1 MRKFRKSLI
10 INNTVFGLHMLE
22 NDFLLQTFC
31 ILLQNTCI
39 FIDIL
44 YIDIYS
50 FKQIAILYIGGVL
63 FIFYCNLSL
72 KQKNYGLGLLKNET
86 MSSRDSINL
95 R

>member
-10 INNTVFGLHMLE
+10 INNTVFGLHMIE
-22 NDFLLQTFC
+22 NDFLLQRTCILLQTFC
-31 ILLQNTCI
+31 NLLQNTCI

-72 KQKNYGLGLLKNET
+72 KLKNYGLVL
-86 MSSRDSINL
+86 
-95 R
+95 